1 MFFSQVRVYVTNCTW
16 LGLDRRRLLETHFGG
31 GRRLLIQA
39 LSGSFFRRELLQ
51 FRELENVVNNRRELI
66 TAIGRSCY
74 CKNKFVVK
82 TNYNRDGRTFSA
94 RSRWIKV
101 GSSKSGEI
109 GRNIAFPN

>member
-82 TNYNRDGRTFSA
+82 TNYNRDGRGKYLFSA
-94 RSRWIKV
+94 LAV
-101 GSSKSGEI
+101 DQ
-109 GRNIAFPN
+109 GRIF

>member
-1 MFFSQVRVYVTNCTW
+1 M
-16 LGLDRRRLLETHFGG
+16 
-31 GRRLLIQA
+31 IQA

-82 TNYNRDGRTFSA
+82 TNYNRDARGKYLFSA
-94 RSRWIKV
+94 LAV
-101 GSSKSGEI
+101 DQ
-109 GRNIAFPN
+109 GRIF